1 MIGKINTTRP
11 FLINSRLG
19 SLTNFLG
26 QRPTKGTNVSDLDS
40 ELVGQ
45 QYGRMFLPFASPD
58 VSTERAGGDR
68 QL

>member
-11 FLINSRLG
+11 FLINSRLD

-45 QYGRMFLPFASPD
+45 QYGRMLLPFSSPD